1 MKPFTLFIMITIC
14 AAIAVVR
21 PSASG
26 AEPFSYLPPGELA
39 GESWR
44 GREDYNVYLPGMRFP
59 VEKAPAWANSQMY
72 GNGGLWGPGGH
83 ECDEVNYSY
92 PWQDTFCERRDS
104 ERYNPLC
111 PDWGHQGQDIR
122 PPTCEDSKHWAVAV
136 EAGTIT
142 NIGPISVYQMGD
154 SDIRHRYLH
163 LNMGQLAVR
172 VGDHVVAGDRIG
184 LISDTSSGGTTY
196 HLHFDMYSGAWYIS
210 PYMSL
215 VRSYEELL
223 GIDLNPGIDERW
235 WLIMTY

>member
-1 MKPFTLFIMITIC
+1 MQRLILFAISTLLVWTSIILPPAVSAEKFT
-14 AAIAVVR
+14 
-21 PSASG
+21 
-26 AEPFSYLPPGELA
+26 YLPPGNLA

-59 VEKAPAWANSQMY
+59 IENAPAYANSQVY
-72 GNGGLWGPGGH
+72 GNGGMWGPGGH
-83 ECDEVNYSY
+83 QCDEVNYSY
-92 PWQDTFCERRDS
+92 PWQDTFCERRGS

-122 PPTCEDSKHWAVAV
+122 PPTCADSKHWAVAV

-142 NIGPISVYQMGD
+142 HIGDVSVYHMGD

-163 LNMGQLAVR
+163 LNMGKLAVK
-172 VGDHVVAGDRIG
+172 VGDQVVAGDRIG
-184 LISDTSSGGTTY
+184 LISDTASGGTTY

-215 VRSYEELL
+215 VSSYEELL
-223 GIDLNPGIDERW
+223 GLNPGIDERW
-235 WLIMTY
+235 WMITNY